1 VFYITEGFWPL
12 NTTLFVVDFKGNDPQ
27 FVSYLMRTIDYRAHS
42 DKSSLP
48 GVNRNYLHAIPVL
61 RPPLP
66 EQCAIARILG
76 SLDEKIE
83 LGRRMNATLE
93 EMARSLFRSWFVDF
107 DPVRAKAEGRE
118 PAGMDAATAA
128 LFPDRFEESE
138 LGEIPKGW
146 RVAALPDVVRLNPQR
161 RLSAGRHAPYLEM
174 ANVPTNG
181 PRATGWETRAFSSG
195 MRFTNGDV
203 LLARITPCL
212 ENGKTAYV
220 DFLGEAQVGW
230 GSTEY
235 IVMRSVEPLPDTFA
249 YFLARSLDFRSFAIR
264 NMTGTSGRQRV
275 PVGCFDS
282 YRLAI
287 PTGAVAQQFGAAA
300 RPLMKIIKYNDE
312 QSRTL
317 ALIRDAL
324 LPKLLSGEI
333 RVREAEHELEAVL

>member
-1 VFYITEGFWPL
+1 
-12 NTTLFVVDFKGNDPQ
+12 
-27 FVSYLMRTIDYRAHS
+27 
-42 DKSSLP
+42 
-48 GVNRNYLHAIPVL
+48 
-61 RPPLP
+61 
-66 EQCAIARILG
+66 
-76 SLDEKIE
+76 
-83 LGRRMNATLE
+83 
-93 EMARSLFRSWFVDF
+93 
-107 DPVRAKAEGRE
+107 
-118 PAGMDAATAA
+118 
-128 LFPDRFEESE
+128 
-138 LGEIPKGW
+138 
-146 RVAALPDVVRLNPQR
+146 
-161 RLSAGRHAPYLEM
+161 
-174 ANVPTNG
+174 
-181 PRATGWETRAFSSG
+181 
-195 MRFTNGDV
+195 
-203 LLARITPCL
+203 
-212 ENGKTAYV
+212 V